1 MTWLKQLAAELH
13 AAKAEQQSL
22 KELLLDSNRKA
33 EELASGRKRL
43 NGQMEETQQLLD
55 QNYRY
60 MCENETAQDDLE
72 NKLLEIERTI
82 ELHAFLL

>member
-1 MTWLKQLAAELH
+1 MTWLKQLTGELH
-13 AAKAEQQSL
+13 AAKAEQRSL
-22 KELLLDSNRKA
+22 KQLLLDSNRKA
-33 EELASGRKRL
+33 EELASRRKRL

-82 ELHAFLL
+82 ELHAFLS